1 MFASSRKHENIP
13 LMGLAKLQKLTEC
26 VVAAA
31 AAAADDD
38 DVTSVDAA

>member
-1 MFASSRKHENIP
+1 
-13 LMGLAKLQKLTEC
+13 MGLAKLQKLTEC